1 MLKRGM
7 KKRIEREKKVR
18 KARADSYRVF
28 CTGVV
33 LAGVLFLGGCG
44 MGNGAGNKTVQGNS
58 ALEERDYQQAQQF
71 FQEAVQ
77 EGEQKVVAYRG
88 LGMAYMGLAKYEEA
102 EASFRTALEYTDNRM
117 TENVQDI
124 RLYLA
129 TVQYRAEKYEDTITT
144 CDDILREESK
154 GNADAYFLRGA
165 SYLYEGNQEEAKKDF
180 DAAVK
185 LSPEDYDLYL
195 NIYECYRSRSLS
207 GLGAAYLQTAL
218 NIPGGDLQH
227 YYNRGRIHYYLENY
241 EEAQSD

>member
-1 MLKRGM
+1 M

-102 EASFRTALEYTDNRM
+102 EASFRTALEYTDNQM

-154 GNADAYFLRGA
+154 GNADAYFLRGDHYVTLVIQTPEHL
-165 SYLYEGNQEEAKKDF
+165 SQEAKEALRKF
-180 DAAVK
+180 D
-185 LSPEDYDLYL
+185 E
-195 NIYECYRSRSLS
+195 LS
-207 GLGAAYLQTAL
+207 GNTL
-218 NIPGGDLQH
+218 NSVSGEKETKTKTVKKKKGFMDKMK
-227 YYNRGRIHYYLENY
+227 
-241 EEAQSD
+241 EAFDD

>member
-144 CDDILREESK
+144 CDDILRE
-154 GNADAYFLRGA
+154 D
-165 SYLYEGNQEEAKKDF
+165 
-180 DAAVK
+180 
-185 LSPEDYDLYL
+185 
-195 NIYECYRSRSLS
+195 
-207 GLGAAYLQTAL
+207 
-218 NIPGGDLQH
+218 
-227 YYNRGRIHYYLENY
+227 EN
-241 EEAQSD
+241 